1 MNSPSIYPTAIL
13 LALFCASP
21 VYALTVVECV
31 DQDGNSSF
39 RDSCPPEMTLKSKRE
54 LRGEPEPEEPP
65 SAEEIARDNPVTLF
79 VAPNCNACDLMRNL
93 LETRG
98 IPFAEK
104 DASEDPQVQAELATI
119 TEGPLVVPTVTIGA
133 IKLTD
138 YNKTEI
144 ESALSSVG
152 FP

>member
-1 MNSPSIYPTAIL
+1 MNPPSIYPTAIL
-13 LALFCASP
+13 LALFCTAP
-21 VYALTVVECV
+21 AVALTVVECV

-54 LRGEPEPEEPP
+54 LRGEPEPEAPP
-65 SAEEIARDNPVTLF
+65 STEEIARDNPVTLF
-79 VAPNCNACDLMRNL
+79 VAPNCNACDLVRNL

-104 DASEDPQVQAELATI
+104 DASEDPQVQAELSTI
-119 TEGPLVVPTVTIGA
+119 TEGPLVVPTVTIGE

-144 ESALSSVG
+144 ESALSRAG

>member
-1 MNSPSIYPTAIL
+1 MNPSSIYRLAIM
-13 LALFCASP
+13 LALAWVLP
-21 VYALTVVECV
+21 AHALTIVECV
-31 DQDGNSSF
+31 DRDGNSSF
-39 RDSCPPEMTLKSKRE
+39 RDICPPEMTLKATRE
-54 LRGEPEPEEPP
+54 FRGEPEPEVPP

-79 VAPNCNACDLMRNL
+79 VAPNCNACDLVRNL
-93 LETRG
+93 LQGRN

-104 DASEDPQVQAELATI
+104 DASDDPQVQAELSTI
-119 TEGPLVVPTVTIGA
+119 TEGPLVVPTVTIGE

-138 YNKTEI
+138 YNKAEI

>member
-1 MNSPSIYPTAIL
+1 MNPPSIYPTAIL

-21 VYALTVVECV
+21 AYALTVVECV

-39 RDSCPPEMTLKSKRE
+39 RDSCPPEMTLKSKLE

-79 VAPNCNACDLMRNL
+79 VAPNCNACDLVRNL

-104 DASEDPQVQAELATI
+104 DASEDPQVQAELSTI
-119 TEGPLVVPTVTIGA
+119 TEGPLVVPTVTIGE